1 MCRFRTESW
10 EDTETCKSYLKRV
23 CIPVELAYE
32 IIKKKMS
39 TCVNP
44 LKCEMHLYL
53 NWTNPQRPHSALH
66 IVVYSVILWE
76 IITGIKLQL
85 SHFTRRY

>member
-1 MCRFRTESW
+1 M
-10 EDTETCKSYLKRV
+10 SYI

-44 LKCEMHLYL
+44 LKCEMHVQIC
-53 NWTNPQRPHSALH
+53 T
-66 IVVYSVILWE
+66 
-76 IITGIKLQL
+76 
-85 SHFTRRY
+85 